1 MKKGK
6 TALWVG
12 LALTG
17 LFLLWTALV
26 CTVDVRSAGES
37 GTAVGFA
44 AMNCRFH
51 QWTGVHMALYTLTDW
66 LGLVPVGVCLAFAVM
81 GMTQLVQRKRLG
93 KVDGD
98 ILLLG
103 AYYAVVMAG
112 YLFFEAVPVN
122 YRPILINGAAEASYP
137 SSTTLLVLSV
147 MPTLAF
153 QVNRRAKNPR
163 IKQMT
168 GVFAAAFSL
177 FMVVGRL
184 IAGVHW
190 LSDIV
195 GGILLSGGWFCLYR
209 ASVLLLVPKQTKGG
223 DF

>member
-17 LFLLWTALV
+17 LFLLWTVLV
-26 CTVDVRSAGES
+26 CTVDVRGAGES

-51 QWTGVHMALYTLTDW
+51 QWTGIHMTLYTLTDW

-81 GMTQLVQRKRLG
+81 GMTQLVQRRHLG

-103 AYYAVVMAG
+103 VYYAVVIAG

-147 MPTLAF
+147 MPTLVF
-153 QVNRRAKNPR
+153 QVNRRSKKTWVR
-163 IKQMT
+163 QLT
-168 GVFAAAFSL
+168 GVLAAAFSL

-195 GGILLSGGWFCLYR
+195 GGILLSGGWFYLYR

-223 DF
+223 DL

>member
-1 MKKGK
+1 MKNGK

-26 CTVDVRSAGES
+26 CTVDVRGAGES

-81 GMTQLVQRKRLG
+81 GMSQLVQRRHLG

-103 AYYAVVMAG
+103 VYYAVVMAG

-153 QVNRRAKNPR
+153 QVNRRAKKTWVR
-163 IKQMT
+163 QMT
-168 GVFAAAFSL
+168 GIFAAAFSL

-223 DF
+223 DL